1 MTIVTPYSFA
11 DFADRLNIETVIWDI
26 QRNDESSGTGD
37 GRVWT
42 AELAP
47 PLWLATINLK
57 QCSADQAK
65 QAAARIRK
73 LQGSRLAFFLYDP
86 LSRFPQADPDGA
98 RLGQNAV
105 TINSLGADNASLSLA
120 GLPPGYVLT
129 VGDKLSFI
137 FGSSVQRYAFH
148 EISET
153 VTAGSNGKT
162 PEFGIFPNLA
172 VGSATG
178 ISVALIKP
186 FCKCVLFPGSHNPGT
201 TGVDHTTT
209 GATFKAIQKK

>member
-11 DFADRLNIETVIWDI
+11 DFADQLKIESVIWDI

-47 PLWLATINLK
+47 PLWLATITLK
-57 QCSADQAK
+57 QSSADDAK
-65 QAAARIRK
+65 QIAAKIRK

-86 LSRFPQADPDGA
+86 LSLSPQADKDGA
-98 RLGQNAV
+98 KIAGRSV
-105 TINSLGADNASLSLA
+105 TLNTVGGDNGSISLS
-120 GLPPGYVLT
+120 GLPPAYKLT
-129 VGDKLSFI
+129 VGDKLSFV
-137 FGSSVQRYAFH
+137 FGGTRYAFH
-148 EISET
+148 EVSET
-153 VTAGSNGKT
+153 VVAGANGVT
-162 PEFGIFPNLA
+162 PVFGIFPNLA
-172 VGSATG
+172 AGVTTG
-178 ISVALIKP
+178 LSVALIKP
-186 FCKCVLFPGSHNPGT
+186 FCKCVILPASHNPGT